1 VIRTV
6 GDPLVL
12 APVVRGLVR
21 DVDREVVI
29 DRIEPLATSVAASL
43 DGPRFAAGVMSAFAG
58 VAMLL
63 AGIGLF
69 GALSYSVAQRDR
81 ELGVRAALGAHRSDL
96 VTLVLGEG
104 LLVVM
109 PGIVLGLL
117 GAVAFARL
125 MQELLFGVT
134 PLDTVAFLL
143 APLGLAAT
151 SILAC
156 LGPALRA
163 AAADPAVTLRK

>member
-1 VIRTV
+1 
-6 GDPLVL
+6 
-12 APVVRGLVR
+12 
-21 DVDREVVI
+21 
-29 DRIEPLATSVAASL
+29 
-43 DGPRFAAGVMSAFAG
+43 
-58 VAMLL
+58 
-63 AGIGLF
+63 
-69 GALSYSVAQRDR
+69 
-81 ELGVRAALGAHRSDL
+81 
-96 VTLVLGEG
+96 
-104 LLVVM
+104 VVM